1 MPSKSQLDE
10 SEDTEITLTTGRM
23 MALFLGLVALCAVF
37 FSFGYSLGK
46 SSAKPAPDVPQAASA
61 PIIKP
66 LPKPAVAEA
75 AEPKPPQSKPDGA
88 ANDPNPGSGATDPSS
103 PIHAEAA
110 DPVAPPISNGYYVQ
124 VAAVTKQEDA
134 DALIEALR
142 KKSYPAF
149 SAPATSDK
157 LFHVQVGPFADI
169 KEAEITRGKLVGD
182 GYNPI
187 LKK

>member
-1 MPSKSQLDE
+1 MASKSQLDE

-23 MALFLGLVALCAVF
+23 LALFLALVVLCAVF
-37 FSFGYSLGK
+37 FSFGFSLGK
-46 SSAKPAPDVPQAASA
+46 SSAKPAPEVPQAASA

-75 AEPKPPQSKPDGA
+75 AEPKTPAKQDDA
-88 ANDPNPGSGATDPSS
+88 ANDPSIGSDATDASS

-110 DPVAPPISNGYYVQ
+110 DPVAPPISYGYYVQ

-134 DALIEALR
+134 DALIEALK

-157 LFHVQVGPFADI
+157 LFHVQVGPFGDI
-169 KEAEITRGKLVGD
+169 KEAEIVRGKLVGD